1 MASVERNHRQVPVN
15 ALWTNLTAVN
25 ANSVVD
31 ASRNPVSWYATGGT
45 ASFSNTGSAAG
56 GVLLRDMGKNI
67 YAPAL
72 TTPNAV
78 GMTSSIYRKVQWIPS
93 APMGFYGVGGAAPA
107 SATDSAPYFTGY
119 IAIGGQ
125 TYGGGTGGPT
135 VFVRAN

>member
-1 MASVERNHRQVPVN
+1 MASVERTRRQVPIN
-15 ALWTNLTAVN
+15 ALWTNLTAVTS
-25 ANSVVD
+25 NSVVD
-31 ASRNPVSWYATGGT
+31 ASGASVSWYQTG
-45 ASFSNTGSAAG
+45 AANSFSNAGASAG
-56 GVLLRDMGKNI
+56 GVLLRDMGKNV

-93 APMGFYGVGGAAPA
+93 GGMGFYGTGGV
-107 SATDSAPYFTGY
+107 DSNAYFTGY

-125 TYGGGTGGPT
+125 TYGGGTGAPT

>member
-1 MASVERNHRQVPVN
+1 MASIERNHRQVPIN
-15 ALWTNLTAVN
+15 ALWTNLTAVT

-31 ASRNPVSWYATGGT
+31 ASRNPVSWYATG
-45 ASFSNTGSAAG
+45 APNSFSNAGSNVG

-93 APMGFYGVGGAAPA
+93 GGMGFYGTG
-107 SATDSAPYFTGY
+107 SDSSLAYFTGY

-125 TYGGGTGGPT
+125 TYGGGTGVPTPT